1 MRPPKGARKNRKRVG
16 RGDGSGNGTYSGRG
30 LKGQKSR
37 SGGGSSMIKF
47 QGGQL
52 SLLKRL
58 PSIRGFTN
66 IFRQEYSIVN
76 VDQLAL
82 FPDGSHVTPESMA
95 HVGFVKNLTNPVKVL
110 GRGEIDVAIS
120 VSAHKFSAA
129 ARSKIEAAGGSVVQT
144 GANRP
149 AGADWVTE

>member
-1 MRPPKGARKNRKRVG
+1 MQQHMMRPPEGARKNRKRVG

-37 SGGGSSMIKF
+37 AGSSSMIKF

-66 IFRQEYSIVN
+66 VFREEYSVVN
-76 VDQLAL
+76 IDQLAL
-82 FPDGSHVTPESMA
+82 FPDGSEVTPESMA
-95 HVGFVKNLTNPVKVL
+95 QFGLVRNLNSPVKVL
-110 GRGEIDVAIS
+110 GRGDIDVAIS

-129 ARSKIEAAGGSVVQT
+129 ARSKIEAAGGTVT
-144 GANRP
+144 
-149 AGADWVTE
+149 VTE

>member
-1 MRPPKGARKNRKRVG
+1 MQQHMMRSPRGAKKNRKRVG

-37 SGGGSSMIKF
+37 SGGSSSMIKF

-66 IFRQEYSIVN
+66 VFKQEYSVVN
-76 VDQLAL
+76 IDQLAL
-82 FPDGSHVTPESMA
+82 FPDGSEVTPELMA
-95 HVGFVKNLTNPVKVL
+95 QVGFVKNLNSPVKVL
-110 GRGEIDVAIS
+110 GRGEIDVAVS

-129 ARSKIEAAGGSVVQT
+129 ARSKIEAAGGSVT
-144 GANRP
+144 
-149 AGADWVTE
+149 VTE

>member
-1 MRPPKGARKNRKRVG
+1 MQQHMMRPPEGARKNRKRVG

-37 SGGGSSMIKF
+37 AGSSSMIKF

-66 IFRQEYSIVN
+66 VFREEYSVVN
-76 VDQLAL
+76 IDQLAL
-82 FPDGSHVTPESMA
+82 FPDGSEVTPESMA
-95 HVGFVKNLTNPVKVL
+95 QFGLVRNLNSPVKVL
-110 GRGEIDVAIS
+110 GRGDIDVAIS
-120 VSAHKFSAA
+120 VSAHKFSEA
-129 ARSKIEAAGGSVVQT
+129 ARSKIEAAGGTVT
-144 GANRP
+144 
-149 AGADWVTE
+149 VTE

>member
-1 MRPPKGARKNRKRVG
+1 MQQHMMRPPKGAKKNRKRVG
-16 RGDGSGNGTYSGRG
+16 RGDGSGMGTYSGRG

-37 SGGGSSMIKF
+37 SGSGAMVKF

-66 IFRQEYSIVN
+66 IFRQEYSVVN
-76 VDQLAL
+76 IDQLAL
-82 FPDGSHVTPESMA
+82 YPAGSEVTPDSMVQ
-95 HVGFVKNLTNPVKVL
+95 VGFVKNMNSPVKVL
-110 GRGEIDVAIS
+110 GRGDIDVAIS

-129 ARSKIEAAGGSVVQT
+129 ARSKIEAAGGTVS
-144 GANRP
+144 
-149 AGADWVTE
+149 VTE

>member
-1 MRPPKGARKNRKRVG
+1 MQQHMMRPPEGARKNRKRVG

-37 SGGGSSMIKF
+37 AGSSSMIKF

-66 IFRQEYSIVN
+66 VFREEYSVVN
-76 VDQLAL
+76 IDQLAL
-82 FPDGSHVTPESMA
+82 FPDGSEVTPESMA
-95 HVGFVKNLTNPVKVL
+95 QVGLVRNLNSPVKVL
-110 GRGEIDVAIS
+110 GRGDIDVAIS

-129 ARSKIEAAGGSVVQT
+129 ARSKIEAAGGTVT
-144 GANRP
+144 
-149 AGADWVTE
+149 VTE

>member
-1 MRPPKGARKNRKRVG
+1 MQQHMMRSPKGAKKDRKRVG

-37 SGGGSSMIKF
+37 AGSSSMVKF

-66 IFRQEYSIVN
+66 VFKQEYSVVN
-76 VDQLAL
+76 IDQLAL
-82 FPDGSHVTPESMA
+82 FPDGSEVTPESMA
-95 HVGFVKNLTNPVKVL
+95 QVGFVKHLNSPVKVL
-110 GRGEIDVAIS
+110 GRGDIDVAIS
-120 VSAHKFSAA
+120 VSAHKFSAS
-129 ARSKIEAAGGSVVQT
+129 ARSKIEAAGGSVT
-144 GANRP
+144 
-149 AGADWVTE
+149 VTE

>member
-1 MRPPKGARKNRKRVG
+1 MQQHMMRSPKGAKKNRKRVG

-37 SGGGSSMIKF
+37 SGSGSMVKF

-66 IFRQEYSIVN
+66 IFRQEYSVVN

-82 FPDGSHVTPESMA
+82 FPAGSDVTPESM
-95 HVGFVKNLTNPVKVL
+95 VRIGFVKNLHSPVKVL
-110 GRGEIDVAIS
+110 GRGDIDVAIS
-120 VSAHKFSAA
+120 VSAHKVSTG
-129 ARSKIEAAGGSVVQT
+129 ARSKIEAAGGTVT
-144 GANRP
+144 
-149 AGADWVTE
+149 VTE

>member
-1 MRPPKGARKNRKRVG
+1 MQQHMMRSPKGAKKNRKRVG
-16 RGDGSGNGTYSGRG
+16 RGDGSGNGTYAGRG

-37 SGGGSSMIKF
+37 SGSGAMVKF

-66 IFRQEYSIVN
+66 VFKQEYSVVN

-82 FPDGSHVTPESMA
+82 FPDGSEVTPEAMV
-95 HVGFVKNLTNPVKVL
+95 HVGFVKNLNSPVKVL
-110 GRGEIDVAIS
+110 GRGDIDVAIS
-120 VSAHKFSAA
+120 VSAHKFSAS
-129 ARSKIEAAGGSVVQT
+129 ARSKIEAAGGSVT
-144 GANRP
+144 
-149 AGADWVTE
+149 VTE

>member
-1 MRPPKGARKNRKRVG
+1 MQQHMMRSPKGAKKDRKRVG

-37 SGGGSSMIKF
+37 AGSSSMVKF

-66 IFRQEYSIVN
+66 VFKQEYSVVN
-76 VDQLAL
+76 IDQLAL
-82 FPDGSHVTPESMA
+82 FPDGSEVTPESMA
-95 HVGFVKNLTNPVKVL
+95 QVGFVKNLNSPVKVL
-110 GRGEIDVAIS
+110 GRGDIDVAIS
-120 VSAHKFSAA
+120 VSAHKFSAS
-129 ARSKIEAAGGSVVQT
+129 ARSKIEAAGGSVTV
-144 GANRP
+144 A
-149 AGADWVTE
+149 E

>member
-1 MRPPKGARKNRKRVG
+1 MQQHMMRPPEGARKNRKRVG

-37 SGGGSSMIKF
+37 AGSSSMIKF

-66 IFRQEYSIVN
+66 VFREEYSVVN
-76 VDQLAL
+76 IDQLAL
-82 FPDGSHVTPESMA
+82 FPDGSEVTPESMMQ
-95 HVGFVKNLTNPVKVL
+95 VGFVKNLNSPVKVL
-110 GRGEIDVAIS
+110 GRGDIDVAIS

-129 ARSKIEAAGGSVVQT
+129 ARSKIEAAGGTVT
-144 GANRP
+144 
-149 AGADWVTE
+149 VTE

>member
-1 MRPPKGARKNRKRVG
+1 MQQHLMRSPKGAKKNRKRVG
-16 RGDGSGNGTYSGRG
+16 RGDGSGFGTYAGRG

-37 SGGGSSMIKF
+37 SGSGAMIKF

-66 IFRQEYSIVN
+66 VFRQEYSVVN

-82 FPDGSHVTPESMA
+82 FPLESEVTPEVLA
-95 HVGFVKNLTNPVKVL
+95 QLGFVRNLNNPVKVL
-110 GRGEIDVAIS
+110 GRGDIDVAIS
-120 VSAHKFSAA
+120 VSAQKFSDS
-129 ARSKIEAAGGSVVQT
+129 ARAKIEAAGGQ
-144 GANRP
+144 
-149 AGADWVTE
+149 VTVID

>member
-1 MRPPKGARKNRKRVG
+1 MQQHLMTSPKGSKKNRKRVG
-16 RGDGSGNGTYSGRG
+16 RGDGSGSGTYSGRG

-37 SGGGSSMIKF
+37 SGKGLMTKF

-58 PSIRGFTN
+58 PSIRGFNN

-76 VDQLAL
+76 VGELSM
-82 FPDGSHVTPESMA
+82 FPPDSEVTPELLA
-95 HVGFVKNLTNPVKVL
+95 QVGFVKNLKYPVKIL

-120 VSAHKFSAA
+120 ISAQRFSAS
-129 ARSKIEAAGGSVVQT
+129 AREKIESAGGMVTVV
-144 GANRP
+144 
-149 AGADWVTE
+149 E